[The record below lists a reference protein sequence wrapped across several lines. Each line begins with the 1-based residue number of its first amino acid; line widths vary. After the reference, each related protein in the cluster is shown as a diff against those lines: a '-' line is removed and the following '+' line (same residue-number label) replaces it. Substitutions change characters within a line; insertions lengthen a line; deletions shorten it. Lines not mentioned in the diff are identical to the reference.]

1 MNFHTQMSILIQL
14 SLIDNQLSSLEK
26 RYIYA
31 LGKANQMPEKEIDN
45 LFEELLS
52 KKNHNFP
59 DLGRLSEDDKFDYL
73 YNIVQLMK
81 VDRKVYLSE
90 IRFCQQLATKLGYK
104 RAVVAELS
112 SNIYS
117 DPALTTDR
125 GRLKE
130 TVQKYKISS

>member
-1 MNFHTQMSILIQL
+1 MDFSTQMSILIQL

-31 LGKANQMPEKEIDN
+31 LGKANKMPEKEIDN
-45 LFEELLS
+45 LFENLLS
-52 KKNHNFP
+52 KKNHELP
-59 DLGRLSEDDKFDYL
+59 DLGTLSDDDKFNHL

-90 IRFCQQLATKLGYK
+90 IRFCQHLANKLGYK
-104 RAVVAELS
+104 ISVIAELS
-112 SNIYS
+112 ANIYS

-125 GRLKE
+125 SRLKE
-130 TVQKYKISS
+130 MIQKYKMSS